1 MLEFDDRIF
10 SNACPYDCFSNAEI
24 VSQYSRGW
32 FSNNLEDFT
41 NLDNNTVYFRELK
54 GIKNSAY
61 PFETKEGY
69 FKYFLPECMVK
80 ENKKALRA
88 YNSIKELPF
97 TVGDILFIK
106 DKETQDIEKCICSS
120 ISYGK
125 NDSVSLISLGT
136 TTYSVQELFED
147 YEWRFTETGDW
158 KSFGVEE

>member
-1 MLEFDDRIF
+1 MLELDDRII
-10 SNACPYDCFSNAEI
+10 NKCHPYDCFSNAEE
-24 VSQYSRGW
+24 VSQYSKGW
-32 FSNNLEDFT
+32 FTNVLEDFT

-54 GIKNSAY
+54 GVKKSAY

-80 ENKKALRA
+80 EDKKALRA
-88 YNSIKELPF
+88 YDSVKDLPF

-106 DKETQDIEKCICSS
+106 DKESQEIEKCTCSS
-120 ISYGK
+120 VLYGK
-125 NDSVSLISLGT
+125 NDNISLISLGT

-158 KSFGVEE
+158 KPFGVEE

>member
-1 MLEFDDRIF
+1 MLELDDRIIDK
-10 SNACPYDCFSNAEI
+10 CHPYDCFSNAEE
-24 VSQYSRGW
+24 VSQYSKGW
-32 FSNNLEDFT
+32 FTNVLEDFT

-80 ENKKALRA
+80 VQKKFRA
-88 YNSIKELPF
+88 YNSVKELPF

-106 DKETQDIEKCICSS
+106 EKEYQEIEKCICLG
-120 ISYGK
+120 ILYEK
-125 NDSVSLISLGT
+125 NDKLPLISLGT

-158 KSFGVEE
+158 KPFGVEE